1 MKSDDKITSEGEHDD
16 ELDAAIVWLLHLHGP
31 EAVKAAVARI
41 SRKKP
46 GEQSKY
52 IPTAMEEIDLQ
63 ITKLLSSQ
71 TKIKIPT
78 RNFIKNRAIVRLGL
92 RNDGALDS
100 GLKRYLKDRK
110 DYIFARIDILGSSG
124 DFPHI
129 RFRDVLERYTSQKKL
144 SEAERK
150 FAQSRIACINAA
162 RDAFRQRFGALPA
175 DEWPLARIE
184 SETRLSLGALTL
196 LTEQLE
202 AEKSK
207 SRSR

>member
-1 MKSDDKITSEGEHDD
+1 MTSRGKRTTEVPHDD
-16 ELDAAIVWLLHLHGP
+16 DLDAEIDWLLYEHGP
-31 EAVKAAVARI
+31 EAVRAAVARI

-46 GEQSKY
+46 GEESKY
-52 IPTAMEEIDLQ
+52 LPTAMEEIDLQ
-63 ITKLLSSQ
+63 IIRLLSSQ

-78 RNFIKNRAIVRLGL
+78 RNSIKNGAMARLDL
-92 RNDGALDS
+92 KNEGALDT
-100 GLKRYLKDRK
+100 GLKRCLEDRK
-110 DYIFARIDILGSSG
+110 DYIFVRIDILGSSG
-124 DFPHI
+124 DFSHI
-129 RFRDVLERYTSQKKL
+129 RFRDVLEKYTSQKKL

-162 RDAFRQRFGALPA
+162 RDTFQQRFGALPA
-175 DEWPLARIE
+175 DEWSLARIE
-184 SETRLSLGALTL
+184 SETRLSQGALTL

>member
-1 MKSDDKITSEGEHDD
+1 MTSRRKRTAEGPHDD
-16 ELDAAIVWLLHLHGP
+16 DLDAAIDWLLYLHGP
-31 EAVKAAVARI
+31 EAVREAVARI

-46 GEQSKY
+46 GEESKY
-52 IPTAMEEIDLQ
+52 LPTAMEEIDLQ
-63 ITKLLSSQ
+63 ITRLLSSQ
-71 TKIKIPT
+71 TRIKIPT
-78 RNFIKNRAIVRLGL
+78 RNSIKNGAIERLAL
-92 RNDGALDS
+92 KNDGALDT
-100 GLKRYLKDRK
+100 GLKRVLEDRK
-110 DYIFARIDILGSSG
+110 DYIFARIDILGSIG
-124 DFPHI
+124 DFSHI
-129 RFRDVLERYTSQKKL
+129 RFRDVLEKYMSQKNL

-162 RDAFRQRFGALPA
+162 RDTFQQRFGALPA

-184 SETRLSLGALTL
+184 SETRLSQGALTL